1 MNLRPFFDSYY
12 ELRPVNATFT
22 GVHHHDHRL
31 PDWSPGGAVRAVDV
45 MRGLRSSLDDGRPPR
60 LDELTDARV
69 RDRALALAF
78 LDVQIAEHES
88 GHFQQRNPS
97 LAAGEA
103 IFGVVSLMTRRFAP
117 ILERVDAA
125 VARLSAIPEFLTG
138 ARSAIAAGVPDQWRL
153 RAIRECDGAERLFT
167 GIARWLDLEPLDGDA
182 ARHADRLHQA
192 SRIALAAFDDFRR
205 WLTRDAAAARADA
218 YACGPEL
225 FDLLLSRGHWSTR
238 SRAALQS
245 EARAGLDEALARV
258 DEMARAIAPGGWPEV
273 QARLAEVHPSTAD
286 YLFTY
291 QRQWD
296 ACREH
301 AETAGLVTWPT
312 YPIRYVPIPVHTRDA
327 APFLYYLFYRSPA
340 PFDALPIHEYVVTPI
355 EEDMPSDEQQRRL
368 RATNTSVIKLN
379 HVIHHGAIG
388 HHVQNYYA
396 YHGESEIGRIAAV
409 DCASRIGM
417 FGGGTMAEGW
427 ACYAT
432 DLMDDIGF
440 LTPEE
445 SVAEQHTCARLLA
458 RAVVDIGLHE
468 RSMTFEDAVAVYR
481 DRIGMSPDAARAE
494 ACKNSMFP
502 ATAVMYWLGT
512 DTLHRLR
519 RERERVE
526 GRDFSLR
533 RFHDRVLSYGSI
545 PVPLIEQLMSISHE
559 NTKTRK

>member
-1 MNLRPFFDSYY
+1 MSLRPFFDSYY

-22 GVHHHDHRL
+22 GVHDHDRRL
-31 PDWSPGGAVRAVDV
+31 PDWSPDGLARALDV
-45 MRGLRSSLDDGRPPR
+45 MRELRGPLAHDPLQSADR
-60 LDELTDARV
+60 LKDVGV

-88 GHFQQRNPS
+88 GHFQRRNPS

-117 ILERVDAA
+117 IVERVETA
-125 VARLSAIPEFLTG
+125 VARLLAIPEFLAG
-138 ARSAIAAGVPDQWRL
+138 AQQAMARGVPDEWRL
-153 RAIRECDGAERLFT
+153 KAIRECDGAERLF
-167 GIARWLDLEPLDGDA
+167 GPSIARWLEVEPIGRDA
-182 ARHADRLHQA
+182 SRHADRLRDA
-192 SRIALAAFDDFRR
+192 SRVALAAFHDFRR
-205 WLTRDAAAARADA
+205 WLMRDAAPAPERH

-225 FDLLLSRGHWSTR
+225 FDLLLSRGHWTTR
-238 SRAALQS
+238 SRATVAA
-245 EARAGLDEALARV
+245 EARAALDAALARV
-258 DEMARAIAPGGWPEV
+258 DDLASAIAPGGWAEV

-286 YLFTY
+286 YLLTY
-291 QRQWD
+291 QRIWD

-301 AETAGLVTWPT
+301 AEAAGLVTWPP

-340 PFDALPIHEYVVTPI
+340 PFDALPVHDYVVTPI
-355 EEDMPSDEQQRRL
+355 GDDMPRDEQLRRL

-379 HVIHHGAIG
+379 HVVHHGGIG

-396 YHGESEIGRIAAV
+396 YNGDSEIGRVAAV

-432 DLMDDIGF
+432 DLMDEIGF

-445 SVAEQHTCARLLA
+445 SVAQQHTRARLLA
-458 RAVVDIGLHE
+458 RAVVDVGLHE
-468 RSMTFEDAVAVYR
+468 GSMSFEAAVALYR

-494 ACKNSMFP
+494 VCKNSMFP

-519 RERERVE
+519 RDRERAE

-533 RFHDRVLSYGSI
+533 QFHERVLRYGSI
-545 PVPLIEQLMSISHE
+545 PLPLIAQLMS
-559 NTKTRK
+559 